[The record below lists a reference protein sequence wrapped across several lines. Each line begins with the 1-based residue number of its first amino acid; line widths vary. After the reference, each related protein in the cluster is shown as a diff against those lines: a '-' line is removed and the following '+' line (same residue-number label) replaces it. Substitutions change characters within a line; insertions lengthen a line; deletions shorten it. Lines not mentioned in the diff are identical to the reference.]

1 MSLSKLSCDA
11 SESYTQVLQRPPQ
24 DMRDPLD
31 SVSWN
36 ARSLPA
42 GVHTRACDPVID
54 LRLAAVCSEPLRE
67 SE

>member
-1 MSLSKLSCDA
+1 MISPKLSCDS
-11 SESYTQVLQRPPQ
+11 SESCAEVLQRPPQ

-42 GVHTRACDPVID
+42 GVHTRACDPVND